1 MKVAKR
7 MVLAAVVAVSAVV
20 APARDFELVGKRSCA
35 EIVIPANAED
45 STKYAAGVL
54 VEYAEKMTGRKLEVK
69 GECEGGRGTPRVV
82 IGTLATLKDV
92 PADIAANGFW

>member
-45 STKYAAGVL
+45 SMKYAAGVL
-54 VEYAEKMTGRKLEVK
+54 VEYAEKMPGRKLEVK
-69 GECEGGRGTPRVV
+69 GEGGRGTPRVV